1 MTRGGG
7 RGSSRGRGSRE
18 PGATRGGWA
27 PLAPPREAPACLGPR
42 PLRAKRARLRRVA
55 AAAAAAMSPGK
66 PGAGGAGT
74 RRTGWRRR
82 RRRRRLEAET
92 RAPGFGHT
100 AGRVPG
106 TFQGAQGMKPA
117 ALETRPPP
125 RSPGLLWALLLLLR
139 LGQVSPSGGPG
150 RGVGGRGPDW
160 HPLHLPVCHPL
171 EGGLS
176 GKVLW
181 IAVLGAF
188 FLEGAA
194 GDRPAS
200 RSRHR
205 APSPGAG
212 CQGVGGILVPPPPGC
227 PRGAP

>member
-7 RGSSRGRGSRE
+7 RGSSRGRGSPE
-18 PGATRGGWA
+18 LDATRGGWA

-42 PLRAKRARLRRVA
+42 PLRVRSARLRRVA

-117 ALETRPPP
+117 ARETRTPP
-125 RSPGLLWALLLLLR
+125 RSPGLRWALLPLLLLLR
-139 LGQVSPSGGPG
+139 QGQVSLRVGLGVWWEDAGRIGIACTCPS
-150 RGVGGRGPDW
+150 VT
-160 HPLHLPVCHPL
+160 
-171 EGGLS
+171 
-176 GKVLW
+176 
-181 IAVLGAF
+181 
-188 FLEGAA
+188 
-194 GDRPAS
+194 
-200 RSRHR
+200 RSRNTW
-205 APSPGAG
+205 
-212 CQGVGGILVPPPPGC
+212 
-227 PRGAP
+227 RGSKRSWS

>member
-1 MTRGGG
+1 M
-7 RGSSRGRGSRE
+7 
-18 PGATRGGWA
+18 
-27 PLAPPREAPACLGPR
+27 
-42 PLRAKRARLRRVA
+42 A